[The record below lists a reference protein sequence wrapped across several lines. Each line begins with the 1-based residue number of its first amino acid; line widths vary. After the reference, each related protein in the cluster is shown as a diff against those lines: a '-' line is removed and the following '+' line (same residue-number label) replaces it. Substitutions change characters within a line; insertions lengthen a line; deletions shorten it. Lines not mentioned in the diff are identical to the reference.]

1 MSEILPSLFMSNKRI
16 IFLHFY
22 VKFGGVGPSVQKC
35 LVVQKCSVVLKE
47 LWLDVSWE
55 ISGQIFPEAIQ
66 VGKINYHNIQLLRH
80 KFFLTVT
87 PVSYWLLAPYLW
99 LNRIWT
105 LLKQTTNW
113 VTPTMMSSLAAHLE
127 IPSLRSHFVPV
138 SVGHRGKKFLQF
150 LGQGRLIHL
159 QLSTVLHFDIFFFM
173 FLNWAVAIL
182 CISCW
187 MCATDCQHVSLVY
200 FCCLFLL
207 LRFHFVFFNLPQS
220 PCTLSNVCH

>member
-105 LLKQTTNW
+105 LLKQITNW
-113 VTPTMMSSLAAHLE
+113 VTPLGSAFENEAILSL
-127 IPSLRSHFVPV
+127 
-138 SVGHRGKKFLQF
+138 FLWYMRKAISPF
-150 LGQGRLIHL
+150 FSQGRLIH
-159 QLSTVLHFDIFFFM
+159 
-173 FLNWAVAIL
+173 
-182 CISCW
+182 
-187 MCATDCQHVSLVY
+187 Y
-200 FCCLFLL
+200 
-207 LRFHFVFFNLPQS
+207 
-220 PCTLSNVCH
+220 